1 MLDQFQAIDNLLL
14 KKDIKK
20 AEVMIARQLR
30 SDLSLQGR
38 ARMLILR
45 ARARLF
51 GARADDALDD
61 LNKARSL
68 IPEQFE
74 TPANLE
80 LLGDTHFARF
90 ELASVGFADRHDTA
104 AALDAYEMILKSYPT
119 YDNLGWIYYQK
130 GRLLL
135 TENRIDEAVACFQQ
149 ALLTPSTAPA
159 LTAYCYE
166 RLGFVAFYEQR
177 DSKQALAF
185 LNKAVATYPIREN
198 RVWLVQVHTLRS
210 RVLREMHDYE
220 AALEAA
226 TTAINVASAAGIE
239 GKPGR
244 ADALLTSAETLSH
257 FEGRERD
264 VIAHVQQFTQI
275 SKRPLG
281 IDVTWSRAHEMLGDA
296 YFRIEQYQSAV
307 SAYRAALQFNPYHPW
322 EMSLHYRIARSCYQS
337 SDYEK
342 AVQAIERLLQAAKAD
357 DQAVQDYRVFNILG
371 NAYFALGNYREAHA
385 AYTKTL
391 ELAPPSADNLDKI
404 KQYYAFAKDLSE
416 KR

>member
-38 ARMLILR
+38 ARMFLLR

-51 GARADDALDD
+51 SARVDDALDD

-74 TPANLE
+74 TPPNLE

-90 ELASVGFADRHDTA
+90 ELASVGFADRHNTE
-104 AALDAYEMILKSYPT
+104 AALAAYETILSSYPH
-119 YDNLGWIYYQK
+119 YDNMGWVYYQK

-135 TENRIDEAVACFQQ
+135 TENRIDEAVACFHQ
-149 ALLTPSTAPA
+149 ALLMPSTVPA

-166 RLGFVAFYEQR
+166 RLGFVAFYEHR

-185 LNKAVATYPIREN
+185 LNKAVATYPVREN

-210 RVLREMHDYE
+210 RVLREVHDYE

-226 TTAINVASAAGIE
+226 TTAINVASAAGVE
-239 GKPGR
+239 GKPGL
-244 ADALLTSAETLSH
+244 ADALLTAAETLSH
-257 FEGRERD
+257 LEGRERD

-296 YFRIEQYQSAV
+296 SFLTGQYLAAA

-322 EMSLHYRIARSCYQS
+322 EMSLHYRIARSYYQLG
-337 SDYEK
+337 DYDK
-342 AVQAIERLLQAAKAD
+342 SIQAIEQLLQSAKAD

-371 NAYFALGNYREAHA
+371 NAHYALGQYRQARA
-385 AYTKTL
+385 AYEKTL
-391 ELAPPSADNLDKI
+391 ELAPPSAEGLDKI
-404 KQYYAFAKDLSE
+404 KQYYTFAKDLSE
-416 KR
+416 KS

>member
-38 ARMLILR
+38 ARMFLLR

-51 GARADDALDD
+51 SARVDAALAD

-74 TPANLE
+74 TPPNLE

-90 ELASVGFADRHDTA
+90 ELASVGFADRHNTE
-104 AALDAYEMILKSYPT
+104 AALAAYETILSSYPH
-119 YDNLGWIYYQK
+119 YDNMGWVYYQK

-135 TENRIDEAVACFQQ
+135 TENRIDEAVACFHQ
-149 ALLTPSTAPA
+149 ALLMPSTVPA

-166 RLGFVAFYEQR
+166 RLGFVAFYEHR

-185 LNKAVATYPIREN
+185 LNKAVATYPVREN

-210 RVLREMHDYE
+210 RVLREVHDYE

-226 TTAINVASAAGIE
+226 TTAINVASAAGVE
-239 GKPGR
+239 GKPGL
-244 ADALLTSAETLSH
+244 ADALLTAAETLSH
-257 FEGRERD
+257 LEGRERD

-296 YFRIEQYQSAV
+296 SFLTGQYLAAA

-322 EMSLHYRIARSCYQS
+322 EMSLHYRIARSYYQLG
-337 SDYEK
+337 DYDK
-342 AVQAIERLLQAAKAD
+342 SIQAIEQLLQSAKAD

-371 NAYFALGNYREAHA
+371 NAHYALGQYRQARA
-385 AYTKTL
+385 AYEKTL
-391 ELAPPSADNLDKI
+391 ELAPPSAEGLDKI
-404 KQYYAFAKDLSE
+404 KQYYTFAKDLSE
-416 KR
+416 KS

>member
-1 MLDQFQAIDNLLL
+1 MLDQVQAIDSLLL

-45 ARARLF
+45 ARARLL

-68 IPEQFE
+68 VPEQFE
-74 TPANLE
+74 TPSNLE

-104 AALDAYEMILKSYPT
+104 AALDAYETILKHHPN

-149 ALLTPSTAPA
+149 ALLTPSTVPA

-166 RLGFVAFYEQR
+166 RLGFVAFYEHR

-185 LNKAVATYPIREN
+185 LNKAVATYPVREN

-210 RVLREMHDYE
+210 RVLREIHDYE

-226 TTAINVASAAGIE
+226 TTAINVASAAG
-239 GKPGR
+239 
-244 ADALLTSAETLSH
+244 STL
-257 FEGRERD
+257 R
-264 VIAHVQQFTQI
+264 
-275 SKRPLG
+275 
-281 IDVTWSRAHEMLGDA
+281 
-296 YFRIEQYQSAV
+296 
-307 SAYRAALQFNPYHPW
+307 
-322 EMSLHYRIARSCYQS
+322 
-337 SDYEK
+337 
-342 AVQAIERLLQAAKAD
+342 
-357 DQAVQDYRVFNILG
+357 
-371 NAYFALGNYREAHA
+371 
-385 AYTKTL
+385 
-391 ELAPPSADNLDKI
+391 
-404 KQYYAFAKDLSE
+404 
-416 KR
+416 